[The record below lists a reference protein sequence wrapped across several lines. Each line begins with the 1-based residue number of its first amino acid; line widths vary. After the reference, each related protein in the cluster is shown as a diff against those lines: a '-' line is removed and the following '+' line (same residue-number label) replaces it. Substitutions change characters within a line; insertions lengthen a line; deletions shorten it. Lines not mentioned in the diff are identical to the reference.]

1 MDAQAKEFMHELFK
15 AYDPEL
21 GELLGLQRSG
31 EGTNLVSQAARLEMD
46 KLREENVR
54 LQARLEETVD
64 TLGRMRGEYRR
75 LTKEAE
81 VREEAHERELT
92 AVSDELIESQDALE
106 VTNLTQSSQT
116 RITHDRQMQKERA
129 DKLSRNLRDTQK
141 RLEET
146 VVKLDIRKVVAA
158 IDDLK
163 QTVARAGK
171 KDIE

>member
-81 VREEAHERELT
+81 VREEAHERVPSSRRLYNRFLRA
-92 AVSDELIESQDALE
+92 AV
-106 VTNLTQSSQT
+106 VC
-116 RITHDRQMQKERA
+116 
-129 DKLSRNLRDTQK
+129 
-141 RLEET
+141 
-146 VVKLDIRKVVAA
+146 
-158 IDDLK
+158 
-163 QTVARAGK
+163 
-171 KDIE
+171 